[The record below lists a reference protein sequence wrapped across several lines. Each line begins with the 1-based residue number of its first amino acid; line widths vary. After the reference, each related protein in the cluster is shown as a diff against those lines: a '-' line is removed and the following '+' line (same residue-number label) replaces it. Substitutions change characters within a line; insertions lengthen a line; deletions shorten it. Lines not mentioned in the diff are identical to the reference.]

1 MDLLFVHAGKAAQN
15 KTLGLSTLNYHII
28 PGQVLTAD
36 QIGNTT
42 TRAMTR
48 ANETLFFWREK

>member
-1 MDLLFVHAGKAAQN
+1 MGKYAGIAVQN
-15 KTLGLSTLNYHII
+15 RTLMLTTLNYHIV
-28 PGQVLTAD
+28 PGQALTAD

-42 TRAMTR
+42 TRALTR